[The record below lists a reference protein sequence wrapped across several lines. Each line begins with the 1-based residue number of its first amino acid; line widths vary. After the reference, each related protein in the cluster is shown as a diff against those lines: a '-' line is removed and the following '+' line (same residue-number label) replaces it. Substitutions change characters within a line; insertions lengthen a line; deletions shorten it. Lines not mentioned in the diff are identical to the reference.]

1 MLGVCVALVLVAGG
15 VSAAA
20 LGDGEAALAVTELH
34 AGRNELAPHAFV
46 LEDPAGELTF
56 AEVRDGVAH
65 PFRPLAPAGESPGH
79 SSSVYWL
86 RFRVRNTTAV
96 SSLIVELQ
104 MTPEVAE
111 LYDGDGP
118 PQRSGTL
125 LPFGARGVADARI
138 AFRVTLAPGHDRT
151 YWVRQRTSDT
161 LWLDPAMWPEVDF
174 WESRTAERL
183 FDGICYGVILGLAVY
198 NLFLFL
204 ATRDRSYLLY
214 VVFQITNGLAQT
226 AFNKYTFQYLWP
238 DHPVWAMQSVP
249 VLEFLV
255 LATGLMFARAFLDV
269 RRMSPRL
276 DTAMRGLAI
285 GSLVLAGVWM
295 LARPDG
301 LTSGAA
307 RALAPVVLILPVVGS
322 GVALASTVLI
332 TVAGVACAVRPGATN
347 ARVFLVAWAVLLV
360 GTAIAVL
367 ASLGA
372 IAAGDGFPMM
382 KLGSAVEAVLLS
394 LALASRI
401 NRLNRERELAQ
412 RELLASKTARIEAL
426 RQLVSGVAHEVGNP
440 LNFACGGC
448 DELAARL
455 AALDRGAPGPGPSV
469 RAAHQLIASGL
480 ARIKSIL
487 DNLRRYLSVGDAQLV
502 ATDLAEEIDQ
512 ALELAAER
520 LRSAGVRVDKQ
531 IARLPVLW
539 TRPGEIHQVL
549 LNMIGN
555 AIEAMPGGGA
565 LRVTAHAHDRT
576 VELAVSDTGPGVADE
591 DRDRIFEPFF
601 TTRRDAGGTGLGL
614 AVAREIVMRHGGTI
628 RVEAAD
634 GAGARFAVSLPRREA
649 GER

>member
-1 MLGVCVALVLVAGG
+1 MKGFLVLGVCVALVLVAGG

-65 PFRPLAPAGESPGH
+65 PFRPLAPARESPGH

-255 LATGLMFARAFLDV
+255 LATGLMFARACLDV

-401 NRLNRERELAQ
+401 NRLNRERELARPRGGQ
-412 RELLASKTARIEAL
+412 SAELCVRRL
-426 RQLVSGVAHEVGNP
+426 RRAGR
-440 LNFACGGC
+440 
-448 DELAARL
+448 AARR
-455 AALDRGAPGPGPSV
+455 ARPRRTRARSVGAGCAPADRVGAG
-469 RAAHQLIASGL
+469 AHQVDP
-480 ARIKSIL
+480 R
-487 DNLRRYLSVGDAQLV
+487 QP
-502 ATDLAEEIDQ
+502 
-512 ALELAAER
+512 AAIPLGGR
-520 LRSAGVRVDKQ
+520 RSARGHR
-531 IARLPVLW
+531 
-539 TRPGEIHQVL
+539 
-549 LNMIGN
+549 
-555 AIEAMPGGGA
+555 PGGGDRSGA
-565 LRVTAHAHDRT
+565 RAGGGAAAIGRRAGRQADRAPAGAVDPARREPPGAAQHDRQC
-576 VELAVSDTGPGVADE
+576 
-591 DRDRIFEPFF
+591 DRGDA
-601 TTRRDAGGTGLGL
+601 RRRCA
-614 AVAREIVMRHGGTI
+614 AR
-628 RVEAAD
+628 D
-634 GAGARFAVSLPRREA
+634 GARP
-649 GER
+649 